1 MCRHNV
7 AESTGSPNGRCRM
20 KFIARVTTGSASSTR
35 PVDSRTVIPGGPI
48 MIRVSAATTL
58 PSIIPCNNSAAA
70 CPIRFPGKRMLLNAG
85 VVVWQ

>member
-1 MCRHNV
+1 
-7 AESTGSPNGRCRM
+7 M

-48 MIRVSAATTL
+48 IIRVSAATTF

-70 CPIRFPGKRMLLNAG
+70 
-85 VVVWQ
+85 